1 MAKRTKGDLSELE
14 KELFESIQFDNIEL
28 IRQLL
33 SSPDVAVN
41 CLDDHGMTPIQHA
54 AFKAKIP
61 ICELL
66 LANGA
71 DVNINEHENSYTTL
85 MFAALS
91 GNTEV
96 TRLILE
102 AGAKTTPVNSVGR
115 TAAQMAGFVG
125 QHACV
130 SIINNFFSR
139 EDVDYYTKKQ
149 GFEKEPKLK
158 PELAPAVHKL
168 ILQTNLNPVKIL
180 LFIKDH
186 EELINE
192 SVAVARVLDCI
203 CEKQMK
209 TSDTNEVLAM
219 KTHYLA
225 FLLRMCHK
233 YDVDNLDGA
242 DGLIKFFLKGREPDG
257 EKLGMETKIRGA
269 IRDFPYHESELLQTM
284 VRNIAN
290 VKPGDDPSALTIL
303 SQGINGSRSVE
314 TEEICSTCGEAKAA
328 KKCSACK
335 MVNYCNQSCQ
345 KLHWF
350 THKKVCK
357 KLAEDFMRIQKLN
370 EELEEKESRKQAEEE
385 ERKEAEILASE
396 QAASELAAKESTES
410 ATKDSSEDV
419 NSVSISEVTLED
431 KSSTEDAKEERG
443 ES

>member
-1 MAKRTKGDLSELE
+1 MEQQTQVEGPSTL
-14 KELFESIQFDNIEL
+14 FDNIEL

-33 SSPDVAVN
+33 SSPDVSVN

-54 AFKAKIP
+54 AFKAKVP

-71 DVNINEHENSYTTL
+71 DVNINEHENGYTTL

-96 TRLILE
+96 TRMMLE

-130 SIINNFFSR
+130 SIINNYFSR
-139 EDVDYYTKKQ
+139 DDIDYYTKKQ
-149 GFEKEPKLK
+149 GFEKDPKLK
-158 PELAPAVHKL
+158 PELAPIVHKL
-168 ILQTNLNPVKIL
+168 ILQTNLNPVKLI
-180 LFIKDH
+180 LFIKEH
-186 EELINE
+186 EKLLSE
-192 SVAVARVLDCI
+192 SVGVARVLDVI

-209 TSDTNEVLAM
+209 ISDTNEVLAM

-225 FLLRMCHK
+225 CVLRMCHK
-233 YDVDNLDGA
+233 YDVDKLDGI
-242 DGLIKFFLKGREPDG
+242 DGLLKYLLRGREPDG
-257 EKLGMETKIRGA
+257 EKLVMEKVIREA

-314 TEEICSTCGEAKAA
+314 TEEICITCGETKAA

-335 MVNYCNQSCQ
+335 TVNYCNQACQ

-357 KLAEDFMRIQKLN
+357 KLAEDYLRLQKLN
-370 EELEEKESRKQAEEE
+370 EELEEKENRKRAEEE
-385 ERKEAEILASE
+385 EKKEAEILASE
-396 QAASELAAKESTES
+396 EATSELAA
-410 ATKDSSEDV
+410 KDSSEDV
-419 NSVSISEVTLED
+419 LNSVSISEVTLEE
-431 KSSTEDAKEERG
+431 KSSKEDEGEKEE
-443 ES
+443 S